1 MSFLYNPTDTLL
13 LSVNGPDD
21 LSRALKFYIF
31 ISKICEKGLQDA
43 IITAVYEKIG
53 YTCETTYLRPHHVYY
68 IYQNTISGD
77 RMRLLLAETLAICTI
92 GVADSTNFLNG
103 WGRDASSAGEL
114 GLDIIKFI
122 NKHVKPRRCGVSQSC
137 ESCAQK
143 TTYFCKKQLPL
154 LQRSDIS
161 QILAKED
168 K

>member
-13 LSVNGPDD
+13 ISVNGPDD

-31 ISKICEKGLQDA
+31 TSKICEKGLQDA
-43 IITAVYEKIG
+43 IITAVYDKIG
-53 YTCETTYLRPHHVYY
+53 YTCENTYLRPHHVHY
-68 IYQNTISGD
+68 IYQNTITGD

-92 GVADSTNFLNG
+92 GVADSTDFLNG
-103 WGRDASSAGEL
+103 WVMDSSSAGEL

-122 NKHVKPRRCGVSQSC
+122 NKHVKPRRCGVAQSC
-137 ESCAQK
+137 ESCTRK
-143 TTYFCKKQLPL
+143 TTYFCQKQLPL

-161 QILAKED
+161 EILAKED